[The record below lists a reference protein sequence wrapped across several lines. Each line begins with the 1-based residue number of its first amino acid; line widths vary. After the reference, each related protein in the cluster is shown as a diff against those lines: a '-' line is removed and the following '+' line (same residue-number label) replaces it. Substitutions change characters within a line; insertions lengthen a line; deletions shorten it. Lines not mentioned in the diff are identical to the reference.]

1 MSISYWLEKKKKRG
15 EIFYLGIPL
24 LPIAIQV
31 GFKSI
36 S

>member
-1 MSISYWLEKKKKRG
+1 MSISYWLEKKKRG